1 MLPGDI
7 DPDFNYFTLLNRTA
21 SIMIH
26 QNAQLSLRLTPPD
39 ILLDLPMRRYG
50 GFDYDKSERII
61 AIGRERMAKVLDQYE
76 GKKGR

>member
-1 MLPGDI
+1 M

-26 QNAQLSLRLTPPD
+26 QNTQTLALRLTPPD
-39 ILLDLPMRRYG
+39 IFLDLPMRRYS

-61 AIGRERMAKVLDQYE
+61 NIGREHMARVLDKYE
-76 GKKGR
+76 GR